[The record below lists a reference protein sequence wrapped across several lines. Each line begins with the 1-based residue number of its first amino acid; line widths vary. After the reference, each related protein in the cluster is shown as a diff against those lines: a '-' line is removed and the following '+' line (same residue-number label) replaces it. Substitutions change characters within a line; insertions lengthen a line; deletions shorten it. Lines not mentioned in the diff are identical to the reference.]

1 MKERNKRKW
10 QQKRREIVSS
20 ESHTKHD
27 CLTNWLVCEE
37 CCKYGHVWK
46 QLFLLQLVYVC
57 LSKRG
62 NLWMGERMKE
72 IVLCV
77 FASRKLRVHVGW
89 GKINTAWYWWMHLR
103 HFGARW
109 VEQTVS
115 RCLGLMWLWQ
125 GEVGFNL
132 LVGCEDWDFPCC
144 SSFFDLSSRE
154 IEWTG
159 LKSSVQFKFKIYWHA
174 IESLALYL
182 MSCSPWVFP
191 IFKIGCENVSV
202 LTSTVSVCLAS
213 SHTLSGLQQCFSYEK
228 LTAAVWLVAS
238 I

>member
-1 MKERNKRKW
+1 MTVWLIGWFWRNASNMDMCGNNY
-10 QQKRREIVSS
+10 SS
-20 ESHTKHD
+20 FS
-27 CLTNWLVCEE
+27 
-37 CCKYGHVWK
+37 
-46 QLFLLQLVYVC
+46 LFMCVC
-57 LSKRG
+57 LSEGICEWEKG
-62 NLWMGERMKE
+62 WKKLF
-72 IVLCV
+72 CV
-77 FASRKLRVHVGW
+77 FLSSRKLCVHVGW

-109 VEQTVS
+109 VKRTVS
-115 RCLGLMWLWQ
+115 RCLGLMWLRQ

-132 LVGCEDWDFPCC
+132 LVGCEDGDFSCC

-154 IEWTG
+154 IERTG

-182 MSCSPWVFP
+182 MSRSPWVFP

-202 LTSTVSVCLAS
+202 LTSTDSVCLAF